1 MNKGNRQN
9 TSDKNQVREASKDEK
24 FARIRELEDIV
35 SVMENE
41 AGRRFVWRI
50 LVETGKDT
58 CNFTGNSFVYYNEGK
73 RFVGVWTEA
82 ELKEASLE
90 LYFKMLQ
97 EAHANA

>member
-1 MNKGNRQN
+1 MGNNRQN
-9 TSDKNQVREASKDEK
+9 TDDRTQVKQASKDEK

-35 SVMENE
+35 SVMETE

-50 LVETGKDT
+50 LAKSGKDT
-58 CNFTGNSFVYYNEGK
+58 CNFTGNSFVYFNEGM
-73 RFVGVWTEA
+73 RYVGIWTEA

-90 LYFKMLQ
+90 LYFKMLE

>member
-1 MNKGNRQN
+1 MGKGKGQD
-9 TSDKNQVREASKDEK
+9 TSDKGQVKEAGRAEND
-24 FARIRELEDIV
+24 ARRKELEDIV
-35 SVMENE
+35 VVMETE

-58 CNFTGNSFVYYNEGK
+58 CNFTGNSYVYYNEGK

-90 LYFKMLQ
+90 LYFKMLM
-97 EAHANA
+97 EAHANV